1 MASGD
6 AAHWSRSGAVPRSA
20 TGATAER
27 CAGCKGLDSPRRGAA
42 LDLREVSLPWEGRFN
57 LQQSEASRDF
67 LVQAEVCLSVSTYSR
82 MSVVEVSSMFRHD
95 GFILRQDGFRT
106 LGKERKPM
114 DPKFVGA
121 TPRIDARIIR
131 MRNFADTNRRAD
143 RVHIFDLSKISDPGV
158 MTAISKGLPSTLD
171 LRAQTDLNHPE
182 KNSD

>member
-1 MASGD
+1 M
-6 AAHWSRSGAVPRSA
+6 
-20 TGATAER
+20 
-27 CAGCKGLDSPRRGAA
+27 
-42 LDLREVSLPWEGRFN
+42 REVSLPWEGRFN
-57 LQQSEASRDF
+57 LHQSEASRDF

-143 RVHIFDLSKISDPGV
+143 RVHIFDLSKISADTSLQKLAAHLLLDDVLVQQLTVLPDGEKQAAEACLLLNREEGV
-158 MTAISKGLPSTLD
+158 AL
-171 LRAQTDLNHPE
+171 LRKLLR
-182 KNSD
+182 

>member
-1 MASGD
+1 
-6 AAHWSRSGAVPRSA
+6 
-20 TGATAER
+20 
-27 CAGCKGLDSPRRGAA
+27 
-42 LDLREVSLPWEGRFN
+42 
-57 LQQSEASRDF
+57 
-67 LVQAEVCLSVSTYSR
+67 
-82 MSVVEVSSMFRHD
+82 
-95 GFILRQDGFRT
+95 
-106 LGKERKPM
+106 M